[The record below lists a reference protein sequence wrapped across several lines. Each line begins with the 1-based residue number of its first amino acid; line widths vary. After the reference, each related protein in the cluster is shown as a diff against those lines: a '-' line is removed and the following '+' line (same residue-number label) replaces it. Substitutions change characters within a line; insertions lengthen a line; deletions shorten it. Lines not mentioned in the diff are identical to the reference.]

1 MVIKLCKRQE
11 YTLRLTVSV
20 LGSTV
25 GDEPWQSLTSF
36 LESTV
41 DFSSP
46 SQNFL
51 LQEHILKQGR
61 KQGRVAELKAEE
73 YKEISYLP
81 SRTSRSHQKPNLLFI
96 DQRLSP
102 VKQSQSIK
110 EIYHNVLPEL

>member
-61 KQGRVAELKAEE
+61 VAELKAEE

-81 SRTSRSHQKPNLLFI
+81 SRTSRSHQKPYLLFI